1 MIIVCFVFA
10 SDMVEADMPFW
21 CSFETES
28 FIAVVVP
35 FHFVAIE
42 VLGFNQESHDLTVR
56 GLRCIC
62 GLEVHR
68 PDNELLRIG
77 GEDAAYEYK

>member
-1 MIIVCFVFA
+1 M
-10 SDMVEADMPFW
+10 
-21 CSFETES
+21 
-28 FIAVVVP
+28 P

-42 VLGFNQESHDLTVR
+42 VLGLNQESHDFTVR

-77 GEDAAYEYK
+77 GKDAAYEYK